1 MGSPNTSVKES
12 LCIPHMIHC
21 TFVEHRILINKLIN
35 KLININIIVDVR
47 VGL

>member
-21 TFVEHRILINKLIN
+21 TFVEHRILINKLLN
-35 KLININIIVDVR
+35 KLININSIVDVR